1 MFVPLYRLAERVGRV
16 FLKSGLIVG
25 EAAGSAARFL
35 HGSVNGRAA
44 APATKSNGNGVR
56 SAPAPTVETATLI
69 HLTLNPRHVPV
80 LVVLVLAN
88 VAPLVV
94 ATPLVVRA
102 TPPVEGAGV
111 RPAQLSKPL
120 STQ

>member
-80 LVVLVLAN
+80 LVVLVVAN
-88 VAPLVV
+88 VALSVV
-94 ATPLVVRA
+94 ASAQLVRA
-102 TPPVEGAGV
+102 PRSDEGAGI
-111 RPAQLSKPL
+111 RHAKWSK
-120 STQ
+120 TVFIY